1 MLEKPKI
8 LNEDMIITYRSI
20 KVQVKKID
28 PFGRVALVY
37 IPPLDSE
44 RWIPTNELII
54 ENALLISP
62 N

>member
-8 LNEDMIITYRSI
+8 LNEDMIITYHSV

-28 PFGRVALVY
+28 PVGRVALVY
-37 IPPLDSE
+37 IPPLDCE

-54 ENALLISP
+54 ENALLIPP

>member
-1 MLEKPKI
+1 
-8 LNEDMIITYRSI
+8 MIITYRSI
-20 KVQVKKID
+20 KVQVKKIE

-37 IPPLDSE
+37 IPTLDCE

-54 ENALLISP
+54 ENALLIPP